1 MLNLRTDSGSV
12 LALPPP
18 LVALPPVG
26 RVRSISLRTPLSRG
40 SDSTG
45 SLGAAE
51 LPHSTSAHLKSG
63 SRVAANERKKQ
74 RRLTK
79 RRAKLMRKLNA
90 IEQEMEVV
98 ELHIDAATTQVREIG
113 AL

>member
-1 MLNLRTDSGSV
+1 
-12 LALPPP
+12 
-18 LVALPPVG
+18 VA
-26 RVRSISLRTPLSRG
+26 
-40 SDSTG
+40 
-45 SLGAAE
+45 AAE
-51 LPHSTSAHLKSG
+51 
-63 SRVAANERKKQ
+63 RKTQ

-113 AL
+113 ARGVSG

>member
-1 MLNLRTDSGSV
+1 MIMSASE
-12 LALPPP
+12 LPPP
-18 LVALPPVG
+18 SLVTLPPVG
-26 RVRSISLRTPLSRG
+26 RVRSISLRTPLNG
-40 SDSTG
+40 VSDSTG
-45 SLGAAE
+45 SIGAAE
-51 LPHSTSAHLKSG
+51 LPRSASARTG
-63 SRVAANERKKQ
+63 SRVAAAERKTQ

-113 AL
+113 ARGVSG